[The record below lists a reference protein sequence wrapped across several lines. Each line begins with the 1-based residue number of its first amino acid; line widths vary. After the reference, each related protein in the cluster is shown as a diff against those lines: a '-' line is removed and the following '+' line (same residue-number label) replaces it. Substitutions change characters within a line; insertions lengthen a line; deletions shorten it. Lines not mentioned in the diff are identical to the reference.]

1 LERKLYE
8 EYANDRKT
16 LKVLAKENNRS
27 INWVRAKLAKAQS
40 VKKEI
45 KPDGYVMIADCTF
58 FGLAYGFI
66 IFRAVELKK
75 NIYVNTL
82 MYESV
87 AEYHKGRTKVQKLG
101 FKIKAMVLDGRPGV
115 RNLFSDVPV
124 QMCHF
129 HQKQIVQRYL
139 TLRPKLPA
147 SIELKATTDTLANT
161 TEEEFSAK
169 IFAWHDKW
177 SSFLKER
184 TTDPI
189 TKRWHY
195 THKRTRSAFRSLK
208 NNLPYL
214 FTYLKYPEL
223 NIPNTTNSLDGSF
236 SWLKQKVGIHR
247 GMTKEN
253 RAKIIEYIL
262 NN

>member
-1 LERKLYE
+1 LEQKLYE
-8 EYANDRKT
+8 EYANGRKT
-16 LKVLAKENNRS
+16 LKVLAKENDRS
-27 INWVRAKLAKAQS
+27 VNWVKAKLAKAQPP
-40 VKKEI
+40 KKEI
-45 KPDGYVMIADCTF
+45 KVDGYVMIADCTF
-58 FGLAYGFI
+58 FGRGYGFI
-66 IFRAVELKK
+66 IFRSVELKK
-75 NIYVNTL
+75 NIYINSL
-82 MYESV
+82 KYESM
-87 AEYHKGRTKVQKLG
+87 ADYQKGRMTIQKQG
-101 FKIKAMVLDGRPGV
+101 FKIKAIVLDGRPGV

-129 HQKQIVQRYL
+129 HQSQIIQRYL
-139 TLRPKLPA
+139 TLNPKLPA
-147 SIELKATTDTLANT
+147 SIELKAIAGTLISTN
-161 TEEEFSAK
+161 EEDFSTK
-169 IFAWHDKW
+169 LFAWHDKW
-177 SSFLKER
+177 GDFLKER

-214 FTYLKYPEL
+214 FTYQKYPEL

-236 SWLKQKVGIHR
+236 SWLKQKVNIHR
-247 GMTKEN
+247 GMTEEN

>member
-1 LERKLYE
+1 
-8 EYANDRKT
+8 
-16 LKVLAKENNRS
+16 
-27 INWVRAKLAKAQS
+27 
-40 VKKEI
+40 
-45 KPDGYVMIADCTF
+45 MIADCTF
-58 FGLAYGFI
+58 FGRSYGFI
-66 IFRAVELKK
+66 IFRAVELKR
-75 NIYVNTL
+75 NIYINSL
-82 MYESV
+82 MFETVYEY
-87 AEYHKGRTKVQKLG
+87 EKGRIKVQKLG

-139 TLRPKLPA
+139 TLRPRLEA
-147 SIELKATTDTLANT
+147 SVELKVISDTLANA
-161 TEEEFSAK
+161 TEEEFTAK
-169 IFAWHDKW
+169 FNAWGDRW
-177 SSFLKER
+177 DSFLKER

-195 THKRTRSAFRSLK
+195 THKRIRSARHSLK

>member
-1 LERKLYE
+1 LASE
-8 EYANDRKT
+8 NDRC
-16 LKVLAKENNRS
+16 
-27 INWVRAKLAKAQS
+27 INWVKSKLAKAEAL
-40 VKKEI
+40 KKEI
-45 KPDGYVMIADCTF
+45 KPDGYVFVADCTF
-58 FGLAYGFI
+58 FGKTYGFI
-66 IFRAVELKK
+66 IFRVVELKK
-75 NIYVNTL
+75 NIYINSL
-82 MYESV
+82 MFETT
-87 AEYHKGRTKVQKLG
+87 AEYQRGRVKVQNLG
-101 FKIKAMVLDGRPGV
+101 FTIKAIVLDGRPGV

-129 HQKQIVQRYL
+129 HQKQIIQRYL
-139 TLRPKLPA
+139 TLHPKLEA
-147 SIELKATTDTLANT
+147 GIELKAIVDTLANT
-161 TEEEFSAK
+161 AEEEFTSK
-169 IFAWHDKW
+169 FTTWCKKW
-177 SSFLKER
+177 DSFLKER

-195 THKRTRSAFRSLK
+195 IHKRIRSARHSLK

-247 GMTKEN
+247 GMTKQN

>member
-1 LERKLYE
+1 MFE
-8 EYANDRKT
+8 T
-16 LKVLAKENNRS
+16 
-27 INWVRAKLAKAQS
+27 I
-40 VKKEI
+40 
-45 KPDGYVMIADCTF
+45 
-58 FGLAYGFI
+58 
-66 IFRAVELKK
+66 
-75 NIYVNTL
+75 
-82 MYESV
+82 
-87 AEYHKGRTKVQKLG
+87 AEYQKGRIKVQKLG
-101 FKIKAMVLDGRPGV
+101 FTIKAIVLDGRPGV
-115 RNLFSDVPV
+115 RNLFSDIPA

-129 HQKQIVQRYL
+129 HQKQIIQRYL
-139 TLRPKLPA
+139 TLNPKLPA
-147 SIELKATTDTLANT
+147 SIELKAVADTLVST
-161 TEEEFSAK
+161 TEDEFSDK
-169 IFAWHDKW
+169 LFAWHSKW
-177 SSFLKER
+177 NSFLRER

-214 FTYLKYPEL
+214 FTYQKYPKL

-247 GMTKEN
+247 GMTITN

>member
-1 LERKLYE
+1 
-8 EYANDRKT
+8 
-16 LKVLAKENNRS
+16 
-27 INWVRAKLAKAQS
+27 
-40 VKKEI
+40 
-45 KPDGYVMIADCTF
+45 M
-58 FGLAYGFI
+58 
-66 IFRAVELKK
+66 
-75 NIYVNTL
+75 
-82 MYESV
+82 
-87 AEYHKGRTKVQKLG
+87 
-101 FKIKAMVLDGRPGV
+101 
-115 RNLFSDVPV
+115 FSDVPV

-129 HQKQIVQRYL
+129 HQKQIIQRYL
-139 TLRPKLPA
+139 TLHPKLEA
-147 SIELKATTDTLANT
+147 GIELKAIVDTLANT
-161 TEEEFSAK
+161 AEEEFTSK
-169 IFAWHDKW
+169 FTTWCKKW
-177 SSFLKER
+177 DSFLKER

-195 THKRTRSAFRSLK
+195 IHKRIRSARHSLK

-247 GMTKEN
+247 GMTKQN

>member
-1 LERKLYE
+1 
-8 EYANDRKT
+8 
-16 LKVLAKENNRS
+16 
-27 INWVRAKLAKAQS
+27 
-40 VKKEI
+40 
-45 KPDGYVMIADCTF
+45 MIADCTF
-58 FGLAYGFI
+58 FGRSYGFI
-66 IFRAVELKK
+66 IFRAVELKR
-75 NIYVNTL
+75 NIYINSL
-82 MYESV
+82 MFETVYE
-87 AEYHKGRTKVQKLG
+87 YQKGRMKVEKLG
-101 FKIKAMVLDGRPGV
+101 FKIKAIVLDGRPGV

-139 TLRPKLPA
+139 TLHPKLEA
-147 SIELKATTDTLANT
+147 GIELKAISDTLANA
-161 TEEEFSAK
+161 TETEFTAK
-169 IFAWHDKW
+169 FNAWCERWD
-177 SSFLKER
+177 SFLKER

-195 THKRTRSAFRSLK
+195 THKRIRSARHSLK

-236 SWLKQKVGIHR
+236 SWLKQKVSIHR